1 LAADPVHGLTAG
13 YALDALD
20 EAEQRA
26 YEQHL
31 ARCERCQAELAA
43 FSTIAGALAFAAEPA
58 TPPPALRERILE
70 TARAE
75 RPNVVP
81 LRARSSSTTRVAA
94 LVAAVASVAA
104 IGLAVWNVDL
114 HDRLDRAHRAQ
125 TALALKGA
133 SGSVVVGANG
143 EGTLTVTALRPAEPG
158 KTYEAWVIR
167 DGKATRAGLFRGGK
181 TSVVHL
187 TKKVPHGAIV
197 AITIE
202 PAGGS
207 EQPTTQPIVTSGQV

>member
-1 LAADPVHGLTAG
+1 MEADAVHGLTAA

-20 EAEQRA
+20 ESEQRA

-31 ARCERCQAELAA
+31 ARCERCQAELAEFA
-43 FSTIAGALAFAAEPA
+43 ATAGALAFAAEPHV
-58 TPPPALRERILE
+58 PPPALLDRIVE

-81 LRARSSSTTRVAA
+81 LPSRTRSRVVGI
-94 LVAAVASVAA
+94 VAAVAGVAA
-104 IGLAVWNVDL
+104 VGLLAWNLVL
-114 HDRLDRAHRAQ
+114 HDQLDKAHGQA

-133 SGSVVVGANG
+133 EGSVIVGANG
-143 EGTLTVTALRPAEPG
+143 RGTLVVTGLHPAEPG

-167 DGKATRAGLFRGGK
+167 DGKATPAGLFRGGP
-181 TSVVHL
+181 TSIVHL
-187 TKKVPHGAIV
+187 TKRVPGGAIIG
-197 AITIE
+197 ITVE

-207 EQPTTQPIVTSGQV
+207 QQPTSNPIVTSGVV

>member
-20 EAEQRA
+20 DAEQRA

-31 ARCERCQAELAA
+31 ARCEQCQAELAA
-43 FSTIAGALAFAAEPA
+43 FSSVAGALAFAAEPA
-58 TPPPALRERILE
+58 TAPPALRERILE

-81 LRARSSSTTRVAA
+81 LRPRTRSNRVVGI
-94 LVAAVASVAA
+94 VAAVASVAA
-104 IGLAVWNVDL
+104 IVGLVAWNLSL
-114 HDRLDRAHRAQ
+114 HNRLGREQ

-133 SGSVVVGANG
+133 SGSVVVSANG
-143 EGTLTVTALRPAEPG
+143 HGTLTVAALRPAAPG

-167 DGKATRAGLFRGGK
+167 DGKATPAGLFRGGQ

-187 TKKVPHGAIV
+187 TKRVPHGALIG
-197 AITIE
+197 ITVE

-207 EQPTTQPIVTSGQV
+207 QQPTSNPIVTSGVV

>member
-20 EAEQRA
+20 ESEQRA

-43 FSTIAGALAFAAEPA
+43 FSSVAGALAFAAEPA
-58 TPPPALRERILE
+58 SPPPALRERILE

-81 LRARSSSTTRVAA
+81 LRPRSRPARVAG
-94 LVAAVASVAA
+94 LVAAVAAVAA
-104 IGLAVWNVDL
+104 IAGLVAWNLSL
-114 HDRLDRAHRAQ
+114 HDRLGRQQ
-125 TALALKGA
+125 TALALEGA

-143 EGTLTVTALRPAEPG
+143 QGTLTVTALRPAEPG

-167 DGKATRAGLFRGGK
+167 NGKATRAGLFRGGE

-187 TKKVPHGAIV
+187 TRRVPHGAIV
-197 AITIE
+197 AVTVE

-207 EQPTTQPIVTSGQV
+207 DQPTSRPIITSGRV

>member
-1 LAADPVHGLTAG
+1 LATDPVHGLTAG

-31 ARCERCQAELAA
+31 ARCERCQAELAV
-43 FSTIAGALAFAAEPA
+43 FSSLAGALAFAAEPA
-58 TPPPALRERILE
+58 DAPPALRERILE

-81 LRARSSSTTRVAA
+81 LRPRERTTRVVAI
-94 LVAAVASVAA
+94 VAAVASIAA
-104 IGLAVWNVDL
+104 IVALVAWNVSL
-114 HDRLDRAHRAQ
+114 HNRLGGEQ

-143 EGTLTVTALRPAEPG
+143 RGTLVVTALRPADPG

-167 DGKATRAGLFRGGK
+167 DGKATPAGLFHGGK

-187 TKKVPHGAIV
+187 TKRVPSGAIIG
-197 AITIE
+197 ITVE

-207 EQPTTQPIVTSGQV
+207 QQPTTQPIVTSDEV